1 MDSLANL
8 SCDHYRSYVRNN
20 PRFLDYF
27 REATPEQELA
37 NLPLGSRPARR
48 RAGGGIETLRAI
60 PWIFAWSQNRLLLP
74 AWLGAG
80 AALTQLWQQDSERQ
94 TMQEMAKHWP
104 FFATRLS
111 MLEMVFA
118 KADLQIAEYYDSI
131 LVSEEL
137 LPLGAALRSQLLS
150 DAQVL
155 LDILDQSRLLENDPW
170 GHESIRLRNIYTA
183 PLNLLQAELLK
194 RERLAGDPEVEQ
206 GIMVSIAGIAAG
218 MRNTG

>member
-1 MDSLANL
+1 MDSLAAL

-20 PRFLDYF
+20 PRFLEYF

-80 AALTQLWQQDSERQ
+80 AALTQLWQSEPSKQTIQD
-94 TMQEMAKHWP
+94 MASNWP

-131 LVSEEL
+131 LVSESL
-137 LPLGAALRSQLLS
+137 LPMGAALRSQLLS
-150 DAQVL
+150 DSQVL
-155 LDILDQSRLLENDPW
+155 LDILGQSRLLENDSW